1 MKKVLAT
8 ILALVMALSLC
19 SVAWAAGEYDPLP
32 DAVNGTITLTED
44 VTFNEN
50 ATLDLTGK
58 TVETKGDTI
67 TVASGT
73 VSITGGKFVN
83 ETEGVTTKGSEDPH
97 GILAVNSGATLNIT
111 NASLETKAYQPLTVE
126 GTCNSVGTTYKC
138 TVANN
143 QYDGKVM
150 IWVDGSSA
158 HLIMPSGSVEM
169 VTSQVGSD
177 GMYGIYASEGGNV
190 TMGVKET
197 GTGPSVHSQFA
208 ALGTNHET
216 SPSVWNIYGGEYV
229 SAAKA
234 TNDEGWKYFCGALYL
249 AATSDINIYGGTF
262 KGGNYAVCMPWA
274 DAGTDVVISGGT
286 FSTDNGDGL
295 FYYRSNTAATTTT
308 KPNVTI
314 TGGKYNGTLVV
325 GNVTDPAMDV
335 SGGTFNTDISD
346 YANSQPVAKRNNG
359 ENDEYV
365 VGTSAVVS
373 AANADRSIT
382 IVKGNNAQLNGVNS
396 GVKVT
401 VTGGVVSVNG
411 TRVTN
416 DDVNGYTV
424 PARSY
429 YYYQPTTDTKTTDTK
444 GSPKTF
450 DAGIA
455 LYVGMALT
463 SAAGVAFVG
472 KKRED

>member
-1 MKKVLAT
+1 MKKLLAT

-19 SVAWAAGEYDPLP
+19 SVAWATGEYTPLP
-32 DAVNGTITLTED
+32 DAVNDTITLTKD
-44 VTFNEN
+44 VTFSGD
-50 ATLDLTGK
+50 ATLNLTGK
-58 TVETKGDTI
+58 TVETKGYTI

-138 TVANN
+138 TVANDK
-143 QYDGKVM
+143 YDSKVM
-150 IWVDGSSA
+150 ISVKGSA
-158 HLIMPSGSVEM
+158 AYLNMPSGSVEM
-169 VTSQVGSD
+169 VASESASD
-177 GMYGIYASEGGNV
+177 GMYGIYAANGGNV
-190 TMGVKET
+190 TMGDAAT

-208 ALGTNHET
+208 ALGNNHDT

-234 TNDEGWKYFCGALYL
+234 TNNEWWKYFCGALYL
-249 AATSDINIYGGTF
+249 PATTDINIYGGTF

-274 DAGTDVVISGGT
+274 DAGTDVDISGGT
-286 FSTDNGDGL
+286 FSTENGDGL
-295 FYYRSNTAATTTT
+295 FYYRSNTAAEPTTN
-308 KPNVTI
+308 PDVTI

-325 GNVTDPAMDV
+325 GDVQNPAMNV
-335 SGGTFNTDISD
+335 SGGTYTTDVSAYVD
-346 YANSQPVAKRNNG
+346 SQPVAKRNNG
-359 ENDEYV
+359 EYV
-365 VGTSAVVS
+365 VGASAVVS
-373 AANADRSIT
+373 AANTDRSIT
-382 IVKGNNAQLNGVNS
+382 IVESNDAQLTGVNP

-401 VTGGVVSVNG
+401 VTGGAVSVNG

-424 PARSY
+424 PTQSY
-429 YYYQPTTDTKTTDTK
+429 YYYPATDTKKDEIK

-450 DAGIA
+450 DAGAGIYAVTA
-455 LYVGMALT
+455 LLSVGGMAW
-463 SAAGVAFVG
+463 VG
-472 KKRED
+472 KKRG

>member
-8 ILALVMALSLC
+8 ILTLVMALGLTTA
-19 SVAWAAGEYDPLP
+19 AWADAQLP
-32 DAVNGTITLTED
+32 DADENGTITLTED
-44 VTFNEN
+44 VTFNGD

-58 TVETKGDTI
+58 TVNTKGYTI
-67 TVASGT
+67 IVASGT
-73 VSITGGKFVN
+73 VSITGGTFVN
-83 ETEGVTTKGSEDPH
+83 EVEGVITESSKDPH
-97 GILAVNSGATLNIT
+97 GILAVNAGATLNIT
-111 NASLETKAYQPLTVE
+111 GARLETAAYQPLTVM
-126 GTCNSVGTTYKC
+126 GTCNSVGTAYKC

-143 QYDGKVM
+143 KYDSRVM
-150 IWVDGSSA
+150 ILVDGSSA
-158 HLIMPSGSVEM
+158 HLNMPSGSVEM
-169 VTSQVGSD
+169 VASTVASD
-177 GMYGIYASEGGNV
+177 GMYGIYAANGGNV
-190 TMGVKET
+190 TMGDAAT

-208 ALGTNHET
+208 ALGNNHDT

-234 TNDEGWKYFCGALYL
+234 TNNEWWKYFCGALYL
-249 AATSDINIYGGTF
+249 PATTDINIYGGTF

-274 DAGTDVVISGGT
+274 DAGTDVDISGGT

-295 FYYRSNTAATTTT
+295 FYYRSNTAAETSTN
-308 KPNVTI
+308 PDVTI

-335 SGGTFNTDISD
+335 SGGTFTADVSD
-346 YANSQPVAKRNNG
+346 YADSQPVAKRNNG
-359 ENDEYV
+359 EYV

-373 AANADRSIT
+373 AANADSSIT
-382 IVKGNNAQLNGVNS
+382 IVKGNDAQLTGVNP
-396 GVKVT
+396 GVKV
-401 VTGGVVSVNG
+401 VVNGGVVSVNG

-429 YYYQPTTDTKTTDTK
+429 YYYPTTTDTKKDETK